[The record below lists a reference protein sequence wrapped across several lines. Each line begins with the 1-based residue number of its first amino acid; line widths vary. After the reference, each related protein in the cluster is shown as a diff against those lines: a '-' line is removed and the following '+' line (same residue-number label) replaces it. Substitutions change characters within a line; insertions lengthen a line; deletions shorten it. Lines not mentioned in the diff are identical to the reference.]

1 MEQKTL
7 SRWLKCIVIGLGIC
21 GLIIYAVVIPS
32 LGKDIIERYAEFSY
46 WYTPWLV
53 FLWITGVPCFVAL
66 FLGWRVAKNIGLDK
80 SFSNENAV
88 IFKWVSVLAAGDSLL
103 FFIGNIIF
111 LLLDMNHPSVLIMSF
126 MIIFIGIAVAIAA
139 AVLSRL
145 IKKAAVLQD
154 QSDLTI

>member
-7 SRWLKCIVIGLGIC
+7 SKWLKCIILGLGIC
-21 GLIIYAVVIPS
+21 GLIIYTVVIPT
-32 LGKDIIERYAEFSY
+32 LGKDLIERYTEFKG

-88 IFKWVSVLAAGDSLL
+88 IFKWISVLAAGDSFL

-111 LLLDMNHPSVLIMSF
+111 LLLDMNHPSVLIISF
-126 MIIFIGIAVAIAA
+126 IIVFAGIAVAIAA

-145 IKKAAVLQD
+145 IKKAAVLQE
-154 QSDLTI
+154 QSDWTI